1 MSITWNCSDCP
12 DLDLICFSFPRNSL
26 LILPRFALVNIDCEL
41 QLTIEP
47 LPPMLLLVVEVVSC
61 DLTFTQLA

>member
-1 MSITWNCSDCP
+1 MSITRNCSDCP

-26 LILPRFALVNIDCEL
+26 LILPRFALVNNIDCEL
-41 QLTIEP
+41 HLTIDP
-47 LPPMLLLVVEVVSC
+47 LPPMLLLVEVVSC